1 MLRCVGR
8 SIQSCLASRL
18 AQTAAHWCEQNAALT
33 VMTVL
38 LSRVLLYFKLN
49 LYIPLSK
56 VLYMSLLQPLYS
68 PSLQPLYM
76 PLFARNVYMP
86 LSEALPPSTTLGA
99 KSIGGGG
106 GCRGIGWRHARELG
120 CRVVACS
127 ACACACEVRAC
138 VMRQG
143 WWLRLFWVL
152 GVNREVLHREVLGI
166 GHTDTDTE

>member
-1 MLRCVGR
+1 MVLRWMLRCVGR

-106 GCRGIGWRHARELG
+106 VVGELG
-120 CRVVACS
+120 GDTRESLAAEWLRAVHVH
-127 ACACACEVRAC
+127 VRARC
-138 VMRQG
+138 VPA
-143 WWLRLFWVL
+143 
-152 GVNREVLHREVLGI
+152 
-166 GHTDTDTE
+166 